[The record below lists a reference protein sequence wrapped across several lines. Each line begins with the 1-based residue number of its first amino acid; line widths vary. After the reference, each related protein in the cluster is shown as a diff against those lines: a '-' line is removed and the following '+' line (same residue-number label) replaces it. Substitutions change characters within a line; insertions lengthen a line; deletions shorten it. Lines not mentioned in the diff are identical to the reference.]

1 MTACAPFCLQ
11 FPCLTCLEH
20 PTHRIR
26 QTHAEKSEK
35 DREPTGSALLTG
47 SAERSAVGPKGPK
60 LRIPQ
65 LLDCVP
71 RRSAVGKAQDEYAY
85 LLQPPLLTTKLTY
98 RLIWFMLWIFHCTSY
113 LDLSLSPNPTALS
126 FVPHPLFSPTTPNMM
141 FLSVTQKPDVSLI
154 AWARI
159 DHIVSIEDGEIVPN
173 RGPGRDGNITA

>member
-71 RRSAVGKAQDEYAY
+71 RRSAVGKAQD
-85 LLQPPLLTTKLTY
+85 
-98 RLIWFMLWIFHCTSY
+98 
-113 LDLSLSPNPTALS
+113 D
-126 FVPHPLFSPTTPNMM
+126 PTTPNMM